1 MSDLFLG
8 FSFGLF
14 VMEFVKHFVI
24 FLINATEIIFL
35 VLLHCR
41 ICVSRTLC
49 SQKQTKCFNIIYKI
63 APWMKSET

>member
-1 MSDLFLG
+1 M

-24 FLINATEIIFL
+24 FLINAAEIIFL
-35 VLLHCR
+35 VLLYCR
-41 ICVSRTLC
+41 ICVKRTLC
-49 SQKQTKCFNIIYKI
+49 SQKQTKCFSIIYEI